1 MFLVAYCT
9 SSLIH
14 RTYWS
19 LLELTIIVFLLL
31 LIPTLFAQFALKN
44 FLKGD
49 LGL

>member
-1 MFLVAYCT
+1 MVLVVYCT
-9 SSLIH
+9 SYFIH
-14 RTYWS
+14 RTFWS

-49 LGL
+49 LSF

>member
-1 MFLVAYCT
+1 MFLVVYCT

-14 RTYWS
+14 RTFWN
-19 LLELTIIVFLLL
+19 LLELTIIVFLLI